1 MRNLI
6 VSFIL
11 SWSPVR
17 TTKIICWVLLC
28 SHASLPLGLWSEYSV
43 LVVIQT
49 LVSVYLCFLAITTPP
64 MSPEIPTA
72 TPSRPITTPTII
84 PVELDEPVLSD
95 STLQVTV
102 GKTKET
108 VKILCLEHLSLH
120 QPLTIPAELDEP
132 MLSDSTVQVTVR
144 KTKAPVKILFLEH
157 FTWVCHCCD
166 GVRVRSNISIV
177 IHSSYFNGIYGKRR
191 QSSQ

>member
-1 MRNLI
+1 
-6 VSFIL
+6 
-11 SWSPVR
+11 
-17 TTKIICWVLLC
+17 
-28 SHASLPLGLWSEYSV
+28 
-43 LVVIQT
+43 
-49 LVSVYLCFLAITTPP
+49 

-102 GKTKET
+102 GKTKAT
-108 VKILCLEHLSLH
+108 VKFLCLEHLSQH
-120 QPLTIPAELDEP
+120 QPLAIPVELDEP
-132 MLSDSTVQVTVR
+132 VLSDSQLQVTAG
-144 KTKAPVKILFLEH
+144 KTKAIVKFLCLEH

-166 GVRVRSNISIV
+166 GVRVRSNISIL
-177 IHSSYFNGIYGKRR
+177 IHSSYYNGIYGKRT